1 MFSLRKLILTIG
13 FIALGG
19 SISGCTAFTSFSEV
33 DALNDAQAVGSPF
46 TQALANEYRNYSNTE
61 LKDNFDYPDALHF
74 ARKGLA
80 AASGEAVLPEPI
92 ADWNLSETHYQ
103 ELGAA
108 RGRLI
113 VAYDMGAREVA
124 PALAA
129 KTQASFD
136 CWIEQ
141 QEEEW
146 KDGNAGCKDAFFQAL
161 QELEGQLQP
170 LPAEPEAAPAASPF
184 DVDASQPMAAE
195 NAMYLVFFDWD
206 QSTLSSGALNVLDAV
221 AEEVAKNPP
230 TSINVVGHTDT
241 SGPTDYNERLA
252 VRRANTVKDAL
263 IERGIKA
270 EMLNVNAKGE
280 SELLV
285 PTPDNV
291 REPANRRANISFN

>member
-1 MFSLRKLILTIG
+1 MVSLRKLILTIG

-19 SISGCTAFTSFSEV
+19 SLSGCTAFTSFSEV
-33 DALNDAQAVGSPF
+33 DALNEAQAVGSPF
-46 TQALANEYRNYSNTE
+46 TQALATEYREYANSE
-61 LKDNFDYPDALHF
+61 MKDMFDYPDALHF

-92 ADWNLSETHYQ
+92 ADWNLSEQHYQ
-103 ELGAA
+103 ELDAA

-124 PALAA
+124 PELAA
-129 KTQASFD
+129 KTQARFD

-141 QEEEW
+141 QEENW
-146 KDGNAGCKDAFFQAL
+146 RSGSKGCKEEFFAAL
-161 QELEGQLQP
+161 QELEGMLQP
-170 LPAEPEAAPAASPF
+170 LPAEAPPAEAVSPF
-184 DVDASQPMAAE
+184 DVDPNAPMQAE

-221 AEEVAKNPP
+221 AEEVRNNPP
-230 TSINVVGHTDT
+230 TSINIIGHTDT
-241 SGPTDYNERLA
+241 SGPTDYNQRLA
-252 VRRANTVKDAL
+252 TRRAEAVKKAL
-263 IERGIKA
+263 IERGIA
-270 EMLNVNAKGE
+270 ADMLWSDARGE

-285 PTPDNV
+285 ATPDNV

>member
-1 MFSLRKLILTIG
+1 MFSLRKLTLTIG

-33 DALNDAQAVGSPF
+33 DALNEAQAVGSPF
-46 TQALANEYRNYSNTE
+46 TQALAGEYRTYSNTE

-80 AASGEAVLPEPI
+80 AASGETVLPEPV
-92 ADWNLSETHYQ
+92 ADWNLSEAHYQ
-103 ELGAA
+103 ELSAA

-124 PALAA
+124 PGLAA

-146 KDGNAGCKDAFFQAL
+146 KDGNSGCKDAFFQGL

-170 LPAEPEAAPAASPF
+170 LPPEPVAEAVSPF

-252 VRRANTVKDAL
+252 VRRAERVKDAL
-263 IERGIKA
+263 IERGISP
-270 EMLNVNAKGE
+270 EMLNVTARGE